1 MSTPVI
7 SILLPPFL
15 IAIFMAMNMG
25 GSGTAPSFSA
35 AYGADIIRLDAIPG
49 LFGIC
54 VFLGAILAGSKVTKT
69 LGKGILA
76 PEKLTLTVT
85 VIVLLSV
92 SLSLFMANLLKVPQ
106 STSQATVFAL
116 TGPAVYFHAFN
127 SKRVF
132 LEIVPT
138 WLILPLVSFVVTL
151 IIARVTYKPVSRLVE
166 LRFSSLPSHRV
177 FRSIVILASCYV
189 AFAIGSNN
197 VANASGPIMTM
208 IQNELNLPA
217 GADTTLIMI
226 ISTLIVAPSFGIG
239 SSFFGR
245 GVIQTT
251 GKDIIEF
258 GPLGATL
265 IATVTASLLLL
276 ASLSRGIPT
285 SLVQLNAAS
294 IIALGIVKEGWK
306 PVMSRGTLIRLF
318 VVWIIAPIIA
328 LALSLSLTL
337 LAGKTGIVPVV

>member
-1 MSTPVI
+1 MFTPMFSV
-7 SILLPPFL
+7 LLIPFL

-35 AYGADIIRLDAIPG
+35 AYGADIIRLDVIPG
-49 LFGIC
+49 LFGVF

-76 PEKLTLTVT
+76 PDRLDLTVT

-92 SLSLFMANLLKVPQ
+92 SLALFMANLLKIPQ

-116 TGPAVYFHAFN
+116 MGPAAYFKALN

-132 LEIVPT
+132 VEIVPT
-138 WLILPLVSFVVTL
+138 WLILPLVSFVITL
-151 IIARVTYKPVSRLVE
+151 IIAKITYKPISKLVE
-166 LRFSSLPSHRV
+166 LKFNNLPGHRM
-177 FRSIVILASCYV
+177 FRLSVILASCYV

-217 GADTTLIMI
+217 GADMTLIMI

-239 SSFFGR
+239 SSIFGR

-251 GKDIIEF
+251 GKDIVGF
-258 GPLGATL
+258 GPMGATM
-265 IATVTASLLLL
+265 IAVVTASLLLL

-294 IIALGIVKEGWK
+294 IIALGIIKKGWQ
-306 PVMSRGTLIRLF
+306 PIMSKRTLIRLF
-318 VVWIIAPIIA
+318 VVWIIAPVFA
-328 LALSLSLTL
+328 GVLSFALTL
-337 LAGKTGIVPVV
+337 AAGKMGMIAGV